1 MRLNIPEPERYP
13 RMTAAEIEL
22 VKKTILEGHK
32 NILIAFRSDI
42 RNFKTLYKDC
52 YVVLTPFILY
62 CYKRKEKKPNILE
75 LMARIY
81 LSDVKLIAFSREQ
94 YTLVISDD
102 TSLVI
107 TAQESLRVA
116 QLLYRNYQI
125 VYSNLTIEETC
136 ELRSY
141 DMRLFPPVKLPLSNS
156 QKFQFAYAALC
167 AKQQRAFRNEV
178 VRYLHSM
185 VLTGNGVFDIAE
197 LPVDIFIN
205 PKDIVPV
212 LQAVDYMKFTCG
224 FCCVD
229 VKIPQLLI
237 QLAKIVSTSS
247 KIRILH
253 FNNNGMTKGI
263 KDISDA
269 LKANRDLPIAYWSL
283 DGNVFEDFDYFPMI
297 ISAQREPIK
306 LLSLNRC
313 GLKAA
318 QTKSLF
324 DNLEENPRQNQLQVL
339 KLYGA
344 EYSSDCIV
352 SMDKFFESKKQT
364 LVYLDLGGV
373 KNGGQ
378 AIMGL
383 LRRHKPPLKE
393 LSLSGTTL
401 NLAALEDLLQ
411 FIRESET
418 LYSLDISDTSLT
430 PKSVKDV
437 IETIAINESIQEF
450 DLTINKLGIHGAQLL
465 PMFGAFLESDMD
477 KWHSISMDS
486 NDMDATDLR
495 NILPLLVM
503 MPNLK
508 SLSLSYNFSSNTKN
522 IDAILPGIVDI
533 PSLTTLIIKG
543 DEKHKLGQAIYPLL
557 ENIASKKITKLD
569 FSGNNIGDQGCT
581 LAVQAL
587 KASPNMESF
596 NISHNNIMNL
606 QAWLD
611 LSEAVVNSDKLID
624 FKFNVQ
630 DITQVLQRSKYEKTL
645 LKNMSEL
652 QTKAIKAVAARRRR
666 MGLGSEYIEKE
677 DYVHVAVKFE
687 GGHTHSAVSKEFNL
701 PLPFQREGELV
712 EDGGEISEI
721 NIGDMAIYET
731 ESMRYVIEEDVSL
744 FQPPELETQVVR
756 VDFDSKG
763 NLISVPQS
771 PVVQFPSKI
780 SEMGSSQENLRPQGS
795 VTFVT
800 PPSSQNSSATNS
812 QLGTA
817 PNKHLFS
824 QSSTNQ
830 IANDFMNGSFD
841 NNSAQ
846 QSQRSIPIVQNESDS
861 EDDII
866 QTRRIS
872 SKDIETAL
880 STKHKSQKRR
890 VEFDSDEDSDNLEP
904 RRKREKELNQR
915 KKRVVDFGLDSDDDE
930 DVIKESPI
938 KKRRIFEDDDDEDV
952 IKESPIKK
960 RRIFEDDE
968 DEKPKTSTQRRKSS
982 TASKHSNAKP
992 EQEKKK
998 RRFINDDDDDEDND
1012 SDSDDD
1018 EGYKRRKKSNGKRE
1032 LQQEQKKP
1040 KRRII
1045 YNDDDSD
1052 EDNDDDE
1059 SDKPKKSQKSN
1070 KRRINFDDEDD
1081 NSDEFLDSQSKKN
1094 KKKKDEKPMKN
1105 KKSKRRIMESSEDE
1119 D

>member
-1 MRLNIPEPERYP
+1 MSKTVRLNIPEPERYP

-22 VKKTILEGHK
+22 VKNTILEGHK

-62 CYKRKEKKPNILE
+62 CYKRKERKPNVLE

-81 LSDVKLIAFSREQ
+81 LADVKLIAFSREQ

-237 QLAKIVSTSS
+237 QLANIVSTSS

-283 DGNVFEDFDYFPMI
+283 DGNVFEDFDFFPI
-297 ISAQREPIK
+297 IVSAQREPIK
-306 LLSLNRC
+306 LLSLNNC

-318 QTKSLF
+318 QTQSLF
-324 DNLEENPRQNQLQVL
+324 DSLEENPRQNQLQVL
-339 KLYGA
+339 KLHGA
-344 EYSSDCIV
+344 EYSNDCIV
-352 SMDKFFESKKQT
+352 SMDKFLESRKET

-383 LRRHKPPLKE
+383 LRRHKPPIKE
-393 LSLSGTTL
+393 LCLSGTTL

-418 LYSLDISDTSLT
+418 LYSLDISDTGLT
-430 PKSVKDV
+430 PKNVKDV
-437 IETIAINESIQEF
+437 IETIAINESITRF

-477 KWHSISMDS
+477 KWRSISMDS
-486 NDMDATDLR
+486 NDMDASDLR

-503 MPNLK
+503 MPRLRN
-508 SLSLSYNFSSNTKN
+508 LSLSYNFSSNTKN
-522 IDAILPGIVDI
+522 IDAILPGIADI
-533 PSLTTLIIKG
+533 PSLTTLVIKG
-543 DEKHKLGQAIYPLL
+543 DEKHRLGTAIYPLI
-557 ENIASKKITKLD
+557 ENIASKRITKLD

-587 KASPNMESF
+587 KASPNMVSF
-596 NISHNNIMNL
+596 NISDNNIMNL

-611 LSEAVVNSDKLID
+611 LSEAVVNSDELID
-624 FKFNVQ
+624 FRFNVQ
-630 DITQVLQRSKYEKTL
+630 DITQVLKRSKFDKTL

-666 MGLGSEYIEKE
+666 KGLGSQFIEQE

-712 EDGGEISEI
+712 EDGGEIREI
-721 NIGDMAIYET
+721 DIGDMAVYET
-731 ESMRYVIEEDVSL
+731 DSMRYVIEEDVSL
-744 FQPPELETQVVR
+744 FQPPEIETQVVR
-756 VDFDSKG
+756 IDFDSKG
-763 NLISVPQS
+763 NLISVPNS
-771 PVVQFPSKI
+771 PALPPKVSDV
-780 SEMGSSQENLRPQGS
+780 SSNQGNPRL

-800 PPSSQNSSATNS
+800 PPNSQTNSATNS
-812 QLGTA
+812 QLGTS
-817 PNKHLFS
+817 PFENKQILS
-824 QSSTNQ
+824 QSS
-830 IANDFMNGSFD
+830 ANRIVNEFMNGSYD
-841 NNSAQ
+841 NNSAAT
-846 QSQRSIPIVQNESDS
+846 SQRSVPYMQDDSD
-861 EDDII
+861 DDVI
-866 QTRRIS
+866 QTRKIS
-872 SKDIETAL
+872 INDIE
-880 STKHKSQKRR
+880 SSFTKKPKSQKRR

-904 RRKREKELNQR
+904 RRKREKELNMR
-915 KKRVVDFGLDSDDDE
+915 KKRVVDYGLDSDSDD
-930 DVIKESPI
+930 
-938 KKRRIFEDDDDEDV
+938 DV

-968 DEKPKTSTQRRKSS
+968 EPKPKQSTTPKKKSSAASKQSAAKPEPERKKRRYIDDDDDSDSEDQIKRRKSS
-982 TASKHSNAKP
+982 KAKREIP
-992 EQEKKK
+992 QEKRPK
-998 RRFINDDDDDEDND
+998 RRLVGNFDDD
-1012 SDSDDD
+1012 SDSDD
-1018 EGYKRRKKSNGKRE
+1018 E
-1032 LQQEQKKP
+1032 
-1040 KRRII
+1040 
-1045 YNDDDSD
+1045 DDVV
-1052 EDNDDDE
+1052 
-1059 SDKPKKSQKSN
+1059 PKKAQKPAK
-1070 KRRINFDDEDD
+1070 KRYNFDDD
-1081 NSDEFLDSQSKKN
+1081 SDEFLDSQSKKN
-1094 KKKKDEKPMKN
+1094 KKN
-1105 KKSKRRIMESSEDE
+1105 KKNSNDNLIRNQKPKRRIVQSSDE
-1119 D
+1119 DDD